1 MTELVIP
8 ILKKKNNRIKIRQ
21 NLGTR
26 LFNVIGSILM
36 ILIGLVC
43 IIPFIMILSGSFS
56 SETVIA
62 SEGYGLLPRGLTL
75 AAYKAVLTD
84 PMVILRA
91 YGVSFFV
98 TGFGT
103 VLGLF
108 LVSMSGYVL
117 SRPDY
122 KFRNQLSLFVYFT
135 TLFGG
140 GMIPSYVVVASM
152 LNLRNNIFAMIL
164 PGLMAPFNVFL
175 MKNFLKSISQS
186 FVESARIDGAG
197 DFRIYWQIVLPLAKP
212 ALATIGL
219 FMAMGYWN
227 DWFSCS
233 LYIQNTHLYSLP
245 YLLYQIM
252 QNAAQALPVGVVADA
267 MPSETMKLATAMLTV
282 GPIIFL
288 YPFVQKY
295 FVSGLVIGGVKG

>member
-1 MTELVIP
+1 MVTSAMP
-8 ILKKKNNRIKIRQ
+8 IQKKRHNKIRQ
-21 NLGTR
+21 DLGTR
-26 LFNVIGSILM
+26 LFNTIGSTLM
-36 ILIGLVC
+36 ILIGLICV
-43 IIPFIMILSGSFS
+43 IPFVMVVTGSFS
-56 SETVIA
+56 DETIIA
-62 SEGYGLLPRGLTL
+62 TRGYGLLPQGFTL
-75 AAYKAVLTD
+75 AAYKAVLAD

-91 YGVSFFV
+91 YGVSIFV
-98 TGFGT
+98 TAFGT
-103 VLGLF
+103 AVGLF

-122 KFRNQLSLFVYFT
+122 KLRNPLSLFVFFT
-135 TLFGG
+135 TLFSG

-152 LNLRNNIFAMIL
+152 LNLRNSIFALIL
-164 PGLMAPFNVFL
+164 PLLMAPFNVFL

-197 DFRIYWQIVLPLAKP
+197 DFRIYWQIVMPLAKP

-227 DWFSCS
+227 DWFSAS
-233 LYIQNTHLYSLP
+233 LYIQDTHLYPLP

-252 QNAAQALPVGVVADA
+252 QNASMAVPQGTVTDAL
-267 MPSETMKLATAMLTV
+267 PSETMKLATAVLST
-282 GPIIFL
+282 GPILFL
-288 YPFVQKY
+288 YPFLQKH